1 MNIRRNM
8 AWNVA
13 EVIASTIMIFV
24 LYKVIVAQLGVEA
37 LGVWALV
44 LAATSIGRFVDVGM
58 TGGLSRYV
66 AGVGAGA
73 AGPGEVRAYIDT
85 AVLMNSALYGALAL
99 GLYWPAWWALGLT
112 LSGAVLA
119 EARSL
124 LPYAIAAFAL
134 QNIAAVIVAA
144 LTGFHRSYEKSM
156 VMMGTLIIQAIV
168 ALSLIGPL
176 GLKGVAI
183 GQIVQYLLLM
193 LAGWLLVMRQS
204 EGHWTLTIPHRFR
217 KTALL
222 DLVGFG
228 VRLQALNV
236 ATFLF
241 DPIVKFTFS
250 AIGGVAALG
259 LYELVQRGL
268 LQLRQILLAPTQN
281 LTPLFA
287 AASHRNRA
295 DLGRTYQQA
304 VALMIAA
311 AVPAMGAMAVGSPIL
326 SLIWLG
332 RVDET
337 FVLYS
342 FIAAT
347 GWLVNILGAPAW
359 HLGVGTGRLRWN
371 IAGALLSSAGGLV
384 LGYGLGRLF
393 GPTGV
398 LVGAM
403 IAVAGGGLL
412 TWVMNAQGLGLPML
426 PSAPVWRHL
435 SGQAIEGGRRL
446 LRGRAS

>member
-8 AWNVA
+8 AWNIA

-24 LYKVIVAQLGVEA
+24 LYKVIVARLGVES

-66 AGVGAGA
+66 AGVGAGS

-85 AVLMNSALYGALAL
+85 AVLMNAALYGALAL
-99 GLYWPAWWALGLT
+99 ALYWPAWWALGLT

-156 VMMGTLIIQAIV
+156 VMMGTLVVQAIV
-168 ALSLIGPL
+168 ALSLIGPM

-193 LAGWLLVMRQS
+193 LAGWLLVMRQA
-204 EGHWTLTIPHRFR
+204 EGRWALTVPHRFR
-217 KTALL
+217 KPALL
-222 DLVGFG
+222 DLIGFG
-228 VRLQALNV
+228 VRLQALNI

-311 AVPAMGAMAVGSPIL
+311 AVPAMGAMAIGSPIL

-332 RVDET
+332 RVDNT

-359 HLGVGTGRLRWN
+359 HLGVGTGHLRWN

-403 IAVAGGGLL
+403 IAIGVGGLL
-412 TWVMNAQGLGLPML
+412 TWVMNVRSLGLPML
-426 PSAPVWRHL
+426 PSTPVWRQL
-435 SGQAIEGGRRL
+435 SGQAIESGRRL
-446 LRGRAS
+446 LRVRAS